1 MKKRHQTKLWNHFKH
16 STFILFHYKREASK
30 STRRSRTSPTHI
42 CHRLDRK
49 PSEGPNKRSHF
60 SPRERCLKSQH
71 AAEIRLYC
79 KASAEARRRRRNQV
93 RSQIKIKS
101 QRKRSCSSLLKR
113 KQDTRLSK
121 KIKMTKKQKSQHKMG
136 SNNKNTQSILKE
148 TDLSSTQCV
157 CALSS
162 LTSMLLEM
170 QRACTIMSKQSD
182 CRLLLL
188 ESSMHL

>member
-1 MKKRHQTKLWNHFKH
+1 MKNRHQTKLWNHFKH

-79 KASAEARRRRRNQV
+79 KASAEARRRNRV

-113 KQDTRLSK
+113 KQDTSLSK

-157 CALSS
+157 CALSP
-162 LTSMLLEM
+162 
-170 QRACTIMSKQSD
+170 
-182 CRLLLL
+182 RLLPCC
-188 ESSMHL
+188 

>member
-1 MKKRHQTKLWNHFKH
+1 MTDNEKKDIRPNCGIILSTALSFYSTTKEKH
-16 STFILFHYKREASK
+16 LK

-79 KASAEARRRRRNQV
+79 KASAEARRRRRNRV

-113 KQDTRLSK
+113 KQDTSLSK

-157 CALSS
+157 CALSP
-162 LTSMLLEM
+162 
-170 QRACTIMSKQSD
+170 
-182 CRLLLL
+182 RLLPCC
-188 ESSMHL
+188 

>member
-1 MKKRHQTKLWNHFKH
+1 MKNRHQTKLWNHFKH

-79 KASAEARRRRRNQV
+79 KASAEARRRRRNRV

-113 KQDTRLSK
+113 KQDTSLSK

-136 SNNKNTQSILKE
+136 SNNKN
-148 TDLSSTQCV
+148 LS
-157 CALSS
+157 LSS

-188 ESSMHL
+188 ESGMHL